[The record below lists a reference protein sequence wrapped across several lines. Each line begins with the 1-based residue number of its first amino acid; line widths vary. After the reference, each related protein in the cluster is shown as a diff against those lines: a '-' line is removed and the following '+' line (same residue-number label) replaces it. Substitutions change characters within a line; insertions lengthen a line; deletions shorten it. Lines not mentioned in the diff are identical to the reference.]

1 VTENAVIGVL
11 IVIIAAQWV
20 YILRIQH
27 DAAVDRRFLLN
38 AALARNAVE
47 QVALNRS
54 APDASGEAAS
64 VRQRSP
70 EPHPVGL

>member
-1 VTENAVIGVL
+1 MTEIAPL

-20 YILRIQH
+20 YILRIQR
-27 DAAVDRRFLLN
+27 DAASDRRFLLN
-38 AALARNAVE
+38 AALARNAME

-54 APDASGEAAS
+54 APDGDTAPQ
-64 VRQRSP
+64 VRAQRAP